1 MASTNDVILI
11 GVLIF
16 GFAIGFFTIY
26 YISTTVTTQ
35 MLAIPTINQ
44 SSATVEV
51 LQAQSKVTSK
61 MDYIIFGVF
70 IGLILALM
78 ISGWFVGGNPLFMA
92 IYFLIIIVAV
102 TSSTVLSN
110 VWETTSQ
117 SSIFGSTV
125 SSFPITNNILSN
137 LPLYLAIIGFLG
149 MVVMFAKPLLTGGDG
164 AGGGTY

>member
-92 IYFLIIIVAV
+92 IYFLIII
-102 TSSTVLSN
+102 
-110 VWETTSQ
+110 ET
-117 SSIFGSTV
+117 
-125 SSFPITNNILSN
+125 IL
-137 LPLYLAIIGFLG
+137 LYLISGF
-149 MVVMFAKPLLTGGDG
+149 ALL
-164 AGGGTY
+164 